1 MYFISHK
8 EVESDFPKQFS
19 GDRIKFFFGRIL
31 VKKLFLENFY
41 RKRKK

>member
-19 GDRIKFFFGRIL
+19 GNRTNFFFVRIF